1 MLVHWRLSAY
11 YFFYF
16 AFIGGFSTYFG
27 LYLLSLGMSAWHI
40 GVLMSL
46 MQVMRLA
53 APNLWGWLADR
64 WGRRARVVHLSAAA
78 SLVAFLLFFAVD
90 SFAGLFVAMALL
102 GFFWSASLPLIEAIT
117 LGHLQKQPERYGRVR
132 LWGSIGFIAA
142 VTGMGMM
149 LDRLPVQSMLWVSA
163 ALLFGMLIV
172 ALLVSEAPNPDDHVA
187 ATPLGDTLRRPE
199 VRGLLFACFFMA
211 MAHAPYYVFY
221 SIYLVAHGYSK
232 TLVGGF
238 WAIGVLAE
246 ILVFLAMPGL
256 MRKVSLSTI
265 LLTSFAA
272 AVVRFLVIGWAV
284 DATAL
289 LLFAQVLHGITFGAF
304 HAASVAAL
312 NRWFARQH
320 QAQVQALYGSVS
332 FGAGGMLGGLLA
344 GQAWD
349 TLGPGMTF
357 SAAAVCALCGGW
369 FIWRNLST
377 DRVAMQSS

>member
-46 MQVMRLA
+46 MQVMRLVS
-53 APNLWGWLADR
+53 PNFWGWLADR
-64 WGRRARVVHLSAAA
+64 LGRRARVVHLSAAA

-90 SFAGLFVAMALL
+90 GFVGLFVAMALL

-117 LGHLQKQPERYGRVR
+117 LGHLQAQPELYGRVR
-132 LWGSIGFIAA
+132 LWGSIGFIVA
-142 VTGMGMM
+142 VTAMGAI
-149 LDRLPVQSMLWVSA
+149 LDRLPVVAMLWISL
-163 ALLFGMLIV
+163 ALLFGILLV
-172 ALLVSEAPNPDDHVA
+172 ALLVVDAPNADELQPVSRLA
-187 ATPLGDTLRRPE
+187 ETLRRTE
-199 VRGLLFACFFMA
+199 VRALLLGCFFMA

-221 SIYLVAHGYSK
+221 SIYLDAHGYSK
-232 TLVGGF
+232 TLIGGF
-238 WAIGVLAE
+238 WAIGVIAE
-246 ILVFLAMPGL
+246 ILVFLVMPRL
-256 MRKVSLSTI
+256 MRHFSLTSI
-265 LLTSFAA
+265 LLTCFTAA
-272 AVVRFLVIGWAV
+272 ALRFLCIGWAV
-284 DATAL
+284 EALTL

-304 HAASVAAL
+304 HATSVAAL

-320 QAQVQALYGSVS
+320 QARAQALYGSVS
-332 FGAGGMLGGLLA
+332 FGAGGMIGGLLA

-357 SAAAVCALCGGW
+357 SAAAVCAACGGW
-369 FIWRNLST
+369 CIWRYLPRGKS
-377 DRVAMQSS
+377 ALHA

>member
-27 LYLLSLGMSAWHI
+27 LYLLSLGMSAWNI

-64 WGRRARVVHLSAAA
+64 WGRRALVVRFSAAA
-78 SLVAFLLFFAVD
+78 SLVVFLLFFAVD

-117 LGHLQKQPERYGRVR
+117 LGGRVR
-132 LWGSIGFIAA
+132 LWGSIGFIVA
-142 VTGMGMM
+142 VTGMGAM
-149 LDRLPVQSMLWVSA
+149 LDRLPVLSMLWASA
-163 ALLFGMLIV
+163 ALLFGMVIV
-172 ALLVSEAPNPDDHVA
+172 ALLVSEAVNSDDRIA
-187 ATPLGDTLRRPE
+187 AVPLGDTLRRPE
-199 VRGLLFACFFMA
+199 VRGLLFGCFFMA
-211 MAHAPYYVFY
+211 MAHGPYYVFY
-221 SIYLVAHGYSK
+221 SIYLVAHGYST

-272 AVVRFLVIGWAV
+272 AVLRFLLIGWAV
-284 DATAL
+284 EATVL
-289 LLFAQVLHGITFGAF
+289 LLFAQILHGITFGAF

-349 TLGPGMTF
+349 MLGPGLTF
-357 SAAAVCALCGGW
+357 SAASVCALCGAW
-369 FIWRNLST
+369 FIWRSLSP